1 MPEALKPRALR
12 SGDAVRVIASASP
25 VDAERLRLGIAE
37 IERLGYVTRHDSR
50 LLARDGFFA
59 GTTAN
64 RRKELIDALR
74 ESDSAAIFCARGG
87 YGSGYLLDSA
97 AEWDSFRGV
106 PPKLFIG
113 YSDVTL
119 LQVFFWQKFGWVS
132 LYGPMVASGIDHGAG
147 RPHGY
152 DPESFSRAI
161 SETQAGWSVELAGE
175 TLSPGQA
182 EGILL
187 GGCLTLVEMTLGT
200 PWELDTHGAILLLED
215 RGMKPWQVD
224 RALTHLR
231 QAGKLSDIRG
241 IVFGDF
247 PDCEGPARTEN
258 VRDVV
263 ERICG
268 PLKLPIV
275 WDAPIG
281 HTARPMLTI
290 PLGVR
295 ARIVAEAAGRIE
307 VLEPAC
313 RQ

>member
-1 MPEALKPRALR
+1 MPQALKPRALR
-12 SGDAVRVIASASP
+12 LGNAVRVIASASP
-25 VDAERLRLGIAE
+25 VDAERLRLGVAE
-37 IERLGYVTRHDSR
+37 IERLGYVPRHDAQV
-50 LLARDGFFA
+50 LGRDGFFA
-59 GTTAN
+59 GTVQD

-74 ESDSAAIFCARGG
+74 ESDSGAIFCARGG

-106 PPKLFIG
+106 QPKLFVG

-132 LYGPMVASGIDHGAG
+132 LYGPMVASGMDHGAG
-147 RPHGY
+147 TPHGY
-152 DPESFSRAI
+152 DLASFSRAI
-161 SETQAGWSVELAGE
+161 SETRAGWSVELAGE

-182 EGILL
+182 EGTVL

-231 QAGKLSDIRG
+231 QAGKLNDIRG

-247 PDCEGPARTEN
+247 PDCEGPAGTEN

-263 ERICG
+263 ARICG

-275 WDAPIG
+275 WGASIG

-295 ARIVAEAAGRIE
+295 ARIVAQAAGRIE

-313 RQ
+313 RE